1 MIGSSKRF
9 LITGLTIIILGIPF
23 SQNAV
28 VLAKE
33 QSKVE
38 QTSKQQKKEL
48 IPKQA
53 LDLAVEFNKVSNYVQ
68 RGGDYKK
75 DEYKTF
81 SYNNKNYRYL
91 SSSIDTKKKLKS
103 YLEKVIVPSEVE
115 QFIKSRGIIEYK
127 GKLAQVEA
135 DGGSLLQWEKATAK
149 YVKNEKNTIYYRL
162 TIPVWNTNEKQDF
175 IVEYQYLNN
184 IGWKISKEPKQEKST
199 ASTISSKVAIEMAA
213 KFITATSYVQ
223 AGGEYGPGE
232 YKTFS
237 FNGKTYR
244 YLSSKIDTK
253 SKLNNYLTQSMTQSA
268 ADQFI
273 KDRGIIEY
281 NGKLAQIEADGG
293 SLEEWTKASA
303 EFIKTDKNT
312 TFYRVT
318 VPFGEMKEKQMYI
331 IEYQYVEKTGWRV
344 SKEPYWDLD
353 IPGNINPI
361 SILFNYLLV
370 DSKVAQNQ
378 FFPYS
383 SFNVTEF
390 KKGIKKVEF
399 IKLTEVGRSGS
410 QVEYIASINV
420 ELENNYYG
428 PLMSGENKM
437 YFTVQPTGY
446 MEFKIDQVGIV
457 NMY

>member
-1 MIGSSKRF
+1 MIGNSKKL
-9 LITGLTIIILGIPF
+9 LIAGLTIILLGIPF
-23 SQNAV
+23 SQNAI

-38 QTSKQQKKEL
+38 QTLKQKKEL
-48 IPKQA
+48 TQKQA
-53 LDLAVEFNKVSNYVQ
+53 LDLAIEFNKVSNYVQ

-81 SYNNKNYRYL
+81 SYNQKTYRYL
-91 SSSIDTKKKLKS
+91 SSSIDTEKKLKS

-115 QFIKSRGIIEYK
+115 HFIKSRGIIEYK

-135 DGGSLLQWEKATAK
+135 DSGSLLQWEKATAK
-149 YVKNEKNTIYYRL
+149 YVKTEKNTTYYRL
-162 TIPVWNTNEKQDF
+162 TVPVWNTNEKQDF
-175 IVEYQYLNN
+175 MVEYQYLNN
-184 IGWKISKEPKQEKST
+184 IGWKISKEPKQE
-199 ASTISSKVAIEMAA
+199 ISAAISAKIAIEMAA
-213 KFITATSYVQ
+213 KFKAASSYVQ

-237 FNGKTYR
+237 FNGSTYR

-253 SKLNNYLTQSMTQSA
+253 NKLVNYLTQSMTPSA
-268 ADQFI
+268 AEQFI

-281 NGKLAQIEADGG
+281 KGKLAQIEADGG
-293 SLEEWTKASA
+293 SLEEWTKASV

-318 VPFGEMKEKQMYI
+318 VPYGEMKEKQMYI
-331 IEYQYVEKTGWRV
+331 VEYQYVEKAGWRV

-353 IPGNINPI
+353 IPGKINPV
-361 SILFNYLLV
+361 STLFNYLLV

-378 FFPYS
+378 FLPYS
-383 SFNVTEF
+383 SFNVAEF

-420 ELENNYYG
+420 ELDNNYFG

>member
-1 MIGSSKRF
+1 MIGNSKKL
-9 LITGLTIIILGIPF
+9 LITGLTVILLGIPF
-23 SQNAV
+23 SQHAF

-38 QTSKQQKKEL
+38 QTSKQKIEL
-48 IPKQA
+48 TTKQA
-53 LDLAVEFNKVSNYVQ
+53 LHLAIEFNKVSNYVQ

-81 SYNNKNYRYL
+81 SYNKKTYRYL
-91 SSSIDTKKKLKS
+91 SSSIETKKKLKTF
-103 YLEKVIVPSEVE
+103 LEKVLVPSEVE
-115 QFIKSRGIIEYK
+115 QFIKSRGIIEYR

-135 DGGSLLQWEKATAK
+135 DGGSLLQWEKASAQ
-149 YVKNEKNTIYYRL
+149 YVKTDKNTISYRL
-162 TIPVWNTNEKQDF
+162 TVPVWNTSEKQDF
-175 IVEYQYLNN
+175 IVEYQYENKV
-184 IGWKISKEPKQEKST
+184 GWKISKEPKQEKST
-199 ASTISSKVAIEMAA
+199 AISAKIAIEMAA
-213 KFITATSYVQ
+213 KFKTTSSYVQ

-232 YKTFS
+232 YRTF
-237 FNGKTYR
+237 FFKGNTYR

-253 SKLNNYLTQSMTQSA
+253 SKLISYLTQSMTQSA
-268 ADQFI
+268 AEQFI

-312 TFYRVT
+312 TLYRVT

-331 IEYQYVEKTGWRV
+331 VEYQYVEKAGWRV
-344 SKEPYWDLD
+344 SKEPYWDFD

-361 SILFNYLLV
+361 SIFFNYLLV

-378 FFPYS
+378 FLPYS
-383 SFNVTEF
+383 SFNVAEF
-390 KKGIKKVEF
+390 KKGIKNVEF
-399 IKLTEVGRSGS
+399 IKLSEVGRNGS
-410 QVEYIASINV
+410 QVEYMASINV
-420 ELENNYYG
+420 ELENYYFG
-428 PLMSGENKM
+428 PLMNGENKM